1 MGAPIRHLT
10 HLLNNV
16 EVRTKLLITLSDG
29 KPDHYDHLYRGEYDI
44 EDTRRAWFE
53 ARLAGIHLFCVAI
66 DEEGA
71 DYLPHLYGAANHVV
85 LSAHGSTARRV
96 SGLWSPY
103 AGSWGTNGLI
113 SARRLGSL
121 WPAAPKPLHQFQ

>member
-16 EVRTKLLITLSDG
+16 EIRTKLLTSLSDG

-71 DYLPHLYGAANHVV
+71 DYLPHLYGAANHV
-85 LSAHGSTARRV
+85 RRV